1 MSIRKERTGA
11 VLVVGS
17 GIAGIQ
23 ASLDLAGSGYLVYL
37 VEQSPVIGGNMP
49 LLDKTFPT
57 NDCSMCIF
65 SPKLVECARHR
76 NIEILTCTELQE
88 LRGEPGRFKAVLLK
102 RARYI
107 DPEKC
112 TGCGDCAE
120 VCPRELDDAFN
131 PGTSARKAVSR
142 PYAQAFPN
150 AYVIDRE
157 HCLQCGQCSRV
168 CQVGAIDFTRQDEIL
183 EIEIGAVVVSSGF
196 ELFDPSSLPYYG
208 YGRFPDV
215 LTSFEFERLLSAS
228 GPWEG
233 RLLRPSNLQEPASIA
248 WVQCVGSRN
257 IRIDRGYCSGV
268 CCMSAIK
275 EALTARARGPLNLR
289 TDIFF
294 VDLLY

>member
-1 MSIRKERTGA
+1 MSILKERTGA
-11 VLVVGS
+11 VLVLGS

-88 LRGEPGRFKAVLLK
+88 LRGEPGRFEAVLLK
-102 RARYI
+102 RALFI

-120 VCPRELDDAFN
+120 VCPQELDDAFN
-131 PGTSARKAVSR
+131 LGITRKAVFR
-142 PYAQAFPN
+142 HYAQAFPN
-150 AYVIDRE
+150 AYVIDRG

-168 CQVGAIDFTRQDEIL
+168 CQAGAIDFSRQDETL
-183 EIEIGAVVVSSGF
+183 EIEV
-196 ELFDPSSLPYYG
+196 
-208 YGRFPDV
+208 
-215 LTSFEFERLLSAS
+215 
-228 GPWEG
+228 G
-233 RLLRPSNLQEPASIA
+233 RL
-248 WVQCVGSRN
+248 
-257 IRIDRGYCSGV
+257 
-268 CCMSAIK
+268 
-275 EALTARARGPLNLR
+275 
-289 TDIFF
+289 
-294 VDLLY
+294 

>member
-23 ASLDLAGSGYLVYL
+23 ASLDLAWSGYLVYL

-157 HCLQCGQCSRV
+157 HCLQCGQSRV
-168 CQVGAIDFTRQDEIL
+168 
-183 EIEIGAVVVSSGF
+183 S
-196 ELFDPSSLPYYG
+196 
-208 YGRFPDV
+208 
-215 LTSFEFERLLSAS
+215 
-228 GPWEG
+228 
-233 RLLRPSNLQEPASIA
+233 
-248 WVQCVGSRN
+248 
-257 IRIDRGYCSGV
+257 
-268 CCMSAIK
+268 K
-275 EALTARARGPLNLR
+275 
-289 TDIFF
+289 
-294 VDLLY
+294 